1 MSLQGQARTAYK
13 NYMNK
18 VMTNAPRVEE
28 PTSSGLMDRNRP
40 VEKDVT
46 KDYLLDQFKQLQKM
60 RAGLRNG

>member
-46 KDYLLDQFKQLQKM
+46 TDYLLDQFKQLQKM